1 MNAALVNRLWLWS
14 AWDASKKFHAA
25 ANDVAETQA
34 QILQAYLTRNR
45 DTAYLTQYA
54 IRSIAKHPFGT
65 QHATRLPLTT
75 YDDYLPHIERIA
87 NGEQNILTA
96 EPVRLFEPSSGSTAA
111 SKMIPYTRTLQREFQ
126 RGLSAWITDL
136 YAHHPALTS
145 GAAYWSVSPLT
156 EGPRRTP
163 GGIPI
168 GFEDDSAYLGALGG
182 LVESALA
189 VPSLVKHIRSV
200 DAFRYVTL
208 LFLLKC
214 EDLRLISV
222 WNPTFLTLLLAPM
235 PQWWESLL
243 RDLTDGTIT
252 PPVPI
257 DERIHRALLK
267 TFAPYA
273 LRSKQSVTRLS
284 RLQPTD
290 YASIWRNLALISCW
304 GDGASKSYA
313 KDLQEKFPNVIIQ
326 PKGLL
331 ATEAFVSFPLVGHSG
346 GALAVTS
353 HYFEFLS
360 EAGDLLP
367 AHRVEKDRT
376 YSVVVTTG
384 GGLYRY
390 QVQDVVEVTGFYGE
404 IPLLKFIGKA
414 DNVSDYFG
422 EKLNERFAAH
432 ALERLF
438 SARRLS
444 PAFFLLAPDDADGF
458 RYILYIELPN
468 HPTMELRKSLA
479 AGLDSILRENFH
491 YDYCRRLGQLNEPMV
506 VAVARGAE
514 TYLNAC
520 QARGIKL
527 GNIKPGVLQK
537 STGWGEWFELIR
549 EF

>member
-1 MNAALVNRLWLWS
+1 MNPALVNRLWLWS
-14 AWDASKKFHAA
+14 ARSGAKKFHAA

-34 QILQAYLTRNR
+34 RLLQNYLIENLH
-45 DTAYLTQYA
+45 TAYLEPQLPITNYQ
-54 IRSIAKHPFGT
+54 S
-65 QHATRLPLTT
+65 LPLTT

-87 NGEQNILTA
+87 DGERNILTA

-136 YAHHPALTS
+136 YTHHPTLMS
-145 GAAYWSVSPLT
+145 GPAYWSVSPLT

-168 GFEDDSAYLGALGG
+168 GFEDDSAYLGAFGG

-189 VPSLVKHIRSV
+189 VPSLVKHIRNV

-222 WNPTFLTLLLAPM
+222 WNPTFLTLLLAPL
-235 PQWWESLL
+235 PPWWDSLL
-243 RDLTDGTIT
+243 NDLADGTIT

-257 DERIHRALLK
+257 DALIHRRLK
-267 TFAPYA
+267 KRFSRNPRRA
-273 LRSKQSVTRLS
+273 RELS
-284 RLQPTD
+284 SLQPTS
-290 YASIWRNLALISCW
+290 YTSIWKHLALISCW
-304 GDGASKSYA
+304 RDGVSKSYA
-313 KDLQEKFPNVIIQ
+313 EDLQEKFPNVILQ

-367 AHRVEKDRT
+367 AHRVEKDKT

-390 QVQDVVEVTGFYGE
+390 QLHDIVEVTGFYGE

-422 EKLNERFAAH
+422 EKLNERFVAN

-438 SARRLS
+438 SAQRLS
-444 PAFFLLAPDDADGF
+444 PLFSMLAPDDTDGF
-458 RYILYIELPN
+458 CYILYIELSNEPSI
-468 HPTMELRKSLA
+468 ELRNTLTA
-479 AGLDSILRENFH
+479 ELDSILRENFH
-491 YDYCRRLGQLNEPMV
+491 YDYCRKLGQLNEARVIPV
-506 VAVARGAE
+506 VRGAE
-514 TYLNAC
+514 AYLIAC

-537 STGWGEWFELIR
+537 STGWGEWFESAGEL
-549 EF
+549 